1 MKEEKKEAVNEANA
15 IDALFDANN
24 TANIT
29 LYNEKDEPVDFEQI
43 AIIPLNDR
51 VYAILKPVAEV
62 EGVADDEAFVFEVVE
77 DEENGD
83 SLRLVEDDKVI
94 DAVFADYNK
103 LLDEQDDEE

>member
-1 MKEEKKEAVNEANA
+1 MSEKKEVVEMENA
-15 IDALFDANN
+15 IEALFDPNN

-29 LYNEKDEPVDFEQI
+29 LYNEKDEAVEFEQV

-51 VYAILKPVAEV
+51 VYVILKPVEKV

-83 SLRLVEDDKVI
+83 SLRLIEDDNVI

-103 LLDEQDDEE
+103 LLDEQEG

>member
-1 MKEEKKEAVNEANA
+1 MKEEKKEAVSEVNA

-29 LYNEKDEPVDFEQI
+29 LYNEKDEPVEFEQV

-51 VYAILKPVAEV
+51 VYAILKPTKEV
-62 EGVADDEAFVFEVVE
+62 EGVAEDEAFVFEVVE

-83 SLRLVEDDKVI
+83 SLRLVEDDTVI
-94 DAVFADYNK
+94 DDVFADYNK
-103 LLDEQDDEE
+103 LLD

>member
-1 MKEEKKEAVNEANA
+1 MKEEKKEAVKEENA

-24 TANIT
+24 NENIT

-51 VYAILKPVAEV
+51 VYAILRPVEKV
-62 EGVADDEAFVFEVVE
+62 EGIAEDEAFVFEVVE

-83 SLRLVEDDKVI
+83 SLRLIEDDSVI
-94 DAVFADYNK
+94 DAVFEDYNK
-103 LLDEQDDEE
+103 LLDEQDAK

>member
-1 MKEEKKEAVNEANA
+1 MKEEKKEVVNEANA
-15 IDALFDANN
+15 LDALFDANN
-24 TANIT
+24 NANIT
-29 LYNEKDEPVDFEQI
+29 LYNEKDEPVEFEQI

-51 VYAILKPVAEV
+51 VYAILKPTADV

-103 LLDEQDDEE
+103 LLDEQDDED